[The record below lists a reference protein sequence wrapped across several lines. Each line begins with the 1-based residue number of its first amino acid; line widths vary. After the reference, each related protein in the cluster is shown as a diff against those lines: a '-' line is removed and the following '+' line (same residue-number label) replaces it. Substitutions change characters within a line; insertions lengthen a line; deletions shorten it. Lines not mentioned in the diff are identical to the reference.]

1 VAENSG
7 HGAADPAPGADSAP
21 GGWAERIAA
30 RSGWFAVSLGLLL
43 AVATLLTTIWAGNL
57 AAVVDLDAPL
67 GLERNFRFQLV
78 LIALISL
85 SIWAHFHETATSRQ
99 QLAELRPYLDLR
111 NEEVR
116 ALLGSFLDRTRP
128 ALSSMAGA
136 LFGGAVVIVSLPMG
150 NVASPESLWNAI
162 NSWSLVVTAAL
173 FALMTVNADRS
184 LRAGQFFSELGKN
197 HMRVRL
203 VDPTRLQPFARRGL
217 NSARFWFIGSA
228 LAVLLVVSGSTPW
241 ITASII
247 VGTVAIGVISLL
259 VPTVG
264 VHQQLR
270 VRKQRELARVRALI
284 EERSATLLNGAATS
298 NPDSELSALLAYEA
312 RIDDVREWPFDTSNL
327 LRFALFLLI
336 PLASWLGG
344 ALVERL
350 VDAALS

>member
-1 VAENSG
+1 MAENSG

-67 GLERNFRFQLV
+67 GLDRSFRFQLV

-85 SIWAHFHETATSRQ
+85 SIWARFHETATSRQ

-111 NEEVR
+111 DDELR

-128 ALSSMAGA
+128 ALSSVAGV
-136 LFGGAVVIVSLPMG
+136 LFGSAVVIVSFRMA
-150 NVASPESLWNAI
+150 NVASPELSWNAI
-162 NSWSLVVTAAL
+162 TSWSLVVTAAL

-203 VDPTRLQPFARRGL
+203 LDPTRLQPFARRGL

-241 ITASII
+241 ITAAII

-270 VRKQRELARVRALI
+270 IRKQRELARVRALI
-284 EERSATLLNGAATS
+284 EARSAALLDGAETS
-298 NPDSELSALLAYEA
+298 TSDSQLPALLAYEA